1 MESYPGLVETIV
13 YNLVENAVFFT
24 SLQEDRP
31 VAVGVRIVEQGTSIY
46 IEVQDNGGGIDRTIR
61 HRVYDMFFKGT
72 ERSKGHGLGLYIV
85 QKAVQTLEGDID
97 FVSDASMGTKFTVR
111 LPVVLFQRSV
121 EAPAEQYA
129 LNE

>member
-1 MESYPGLVETIV
+1 
-13 YNLVENAVFFT
+13 
-24 SLQEDRP
+24 
-31 VAVGVRIVEQGTSIY
+31 
-46 IEVQDNGGGIDRTIR
+46 
-61 HRVYDMFFKGT
+61 MFFKGT